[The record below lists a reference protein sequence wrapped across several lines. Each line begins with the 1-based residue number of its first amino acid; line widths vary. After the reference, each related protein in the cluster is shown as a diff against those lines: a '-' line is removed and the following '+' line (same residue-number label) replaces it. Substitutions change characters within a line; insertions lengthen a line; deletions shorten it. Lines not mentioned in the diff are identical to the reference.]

1 MKKIEVID
9 EVHAKANAEARK
21 RIKYAL
27 SYKTEF
33 WRQGVFGKE
42 QEQKRQFLITGR
54 KGTAG
59 TFLTGL
65 LPRVLRYCKRRKLDF
80 VVVENREVIEP
91 LAPPKLAGITFRP
104 DQTKAIAAMTM
115 KPRGKIIAPTGSGK
129 TLVAL
134 GFISKFPLHRSII
147 VAHTR
152 DLIAQFEDEAK
163 RFRKNLPK
171 LYTPTG
177 SKELVDVFAKLKNIN
192 KPGLVVTT
200 IQSIDY
206 IAPQNYV
213 DLFDITIID
222 ECHHVNA
229 LKSQYGKFMQH
240 NLSPRRYGFT
250 ATDLSK
256 RQLLLVNEGLIGPRI
271 ARLRV
276 SQAIKLGIIAKPK
289 IEVANV
295 PYSVKI
301 NKACSTYAAYYKKAI
316 VENKARNKVII
327 DRIAKC
333 IRLKMPVLVLV
344 EKIKHGQI
352 IQDILKRRNGL
363 EVPFIQGSMQ
373 TNTRKALKQA
383 LIEETI
389 HAAIAT
395 RVWMEG
401 INIPNLQVIIYA
413 AGMKEE
419 KKALQAMGRGLRAT
433 EEKQTI
439 LLLDFLDPYR
449 YLAEHS
455 VMRLQVYNQEGWL

>member
-1 MKKIEVID
+1 MKKIQVID
-9 EVHAKANAEARK
+9 EVHCKANAEARK
-21 RIKYAL
+21 RIKYVF
-27 SYKTEF
+27 SYKVEF
-33 WRQGVFGKE
+33 WRQGVFAKQ
-42 QEQKRQFLITGR
+42 QEEKRQFLITGR
-54 KGTAG
+54 KGTG
-59 TFLTGL
+59 GQFLTGL
-65 LPRVLRYCKRRKLDF
+65 LPRVMRYCKRRGIDIDLTD
-80 VVVENREVIEP
+80 NRETISP
-91 LAPPKLAGITFRP
+91 LTPPKLDGITFRE
-104 DQTKAIAAMTM
+104 DQTKAIRRMTTT
-115 KPRGKIIAPTGSGK
+115 PRGKIIAPTGSGK

-152 DLIAQFEDEAK
+152 DLIDQFTDEAK

-171 LYTPTG
+171 LYTSNG
-177 SKELVDVFAKLKNIN
+177 SKELVDHFAKLRNMK
-192 KPGLVVTT
+192 KPGLVITT

-206 IAPQNYV
+206 IDPQNYV

-222 ECHHVNA
+222 EVHHVNA

-250 ATDLSK
+250 ATDLKK
-256 RQLLLVNEGLIGPRI
+256 RGFLLVNEGLVGPRI
-271 ARLRV
+271 ARLRT
-276 SQAIKLGIIAKPK
+276 SEAIKLGIIAKPK

-301 NKACSTYAAYYKKAI
+301 NKACTSYAAYYQKAI
-316 VENKARNKVII
+316 VENKARNQII
-327 DRIAKC
+327 VDRISKC
-333 IRLKMPVLVLV
+333 IRLKRPILVLV
-344 EKIKHGQI
+344 EKIKHGEI
-352 IQDILKRRNGL
+352 LQDILKRRNNL
-363 EVPFIQGSMQ
+363 KVPFIQGKMNSNQ
-373 TNTRKALKQA
+373 RKELKAA
-383 LIEETI
+383 LIEEKI

-401 INIPNLQVIIYA
+401 INIPNLQVIVYA

-433 EEKQTI
+433 DDKQEI

-455 VMRLQVYNQEGWL
+455 VMRLQVYNKEGWL